1 MALKSIESR
10 SNLWLA
16 QAIRRIVA
24 RTALRTGLIAL
35 LVALPFGLG
44 ATLVDVTPP
53 WMAAVAVLAIGV
65 VSGLLAGRMGRAA
78 IASESAR
85 LQLLHRLDRSANAN
99 DALVT
104 SLTARVGDAGLLA
117 LMETEAASHLDDRA
131 LQFALPTSPR
141 RIALASAIIVVL
153 IAGATVAVEVNRARH
168 LADNGQTVP
177 ATNNAPATDQGTTS
191 DPKLIPRTTGPRTTA
206 PGPSSASGNADS
218 SAPGGSSS
226 NSSDPM
232 NPSGDQTG
240 VQPSSNGDSNSPEAG
255 PRTAEPRY
263 LIPRAGDG
271 RDGRLP
277 ETSGPQS
284 APKGATP
291 VERMPWERPTEVPGL
306 EPDAPKPEN
315 PDTADEGLPT
325 GERRRPPLRR
335 PKNPTPPSDAKYVE
349 QPLKIIPEVRDGDR
363 KSIPV
368 AREVY
373 APGESSE
380 SVAGSGAPTAG
391 EGGQPAPAH
400 APNRETPMPK
410 GALTEAEREWL
421 EQWIRRFAAK

>member
-1 MALKSIESR
+1 MALNSLESR
-10 SNLWLA
+10 TNPWLA
-16 QAIRRIVA
+16 QANRRIVV
-24 RTALRTGLIAL
+24 RNALRIGLIAL
-35 LVALPFGLG
+35 IVALPFGIG
-44 ATLVDVTPP
+44 ATLVDVISP
-53 WMAAVAVLAIGV
+53 WMAAVAVLAVGV
-65 VSGLLAGRMGRAA
+65 VSALFAGRSARVAA
-78 IASESAR
+78 GSEAAR

-104 SLTARVGDAGLLA
+104 TLTAPHGDTGLHG
-117 LMETEAASHLDDRA
+117 LMQTEAASHLDDRA

-141 RIALASAIIVVL
+141 RLALASAIIVVL
-153 IAGATVAVEVNRARH
+153 IAGATIAVEVNRARP
-168 LADNGQTVP
+168 LADNGQAVP
-177 ATNNAPATDQGTTS
+177 APKATPATDQGATS
-191 DPKLIPRTTGPRTTA
+191 DPKPSPRTTGPRTTA

-240 VQPSSNGDSNSPEAG
+240 VQPSGSGDSNSPEAG

-263 LIPRAGDG
+263 LIPGTGDG
-271 RDGRLP
+271 RNGRLP

-291 VERMPWERPTEVPGL
+291 VERLPWERPTEVPGL
-306 EPDAPKPEN
+306 NPDAPKPEN
-315 PDTADEGLPT
+315 PDVADEGLPT

-380 SVAGSGAPTAG
+380 SVAGSGTPIAG
-391 EGGQPAPAH
+391 EDGQPAAANTPA
-400 APNRETPMPK
+400 RETPMPK